1 MARMLARAVFLLL
14 ALFLI
19 LLTGWSSPPLALA
32 LGVVFGLAFK
42 HPYPSE
48 SRSVSKMLLQVSVV
62 ALGFAMD
69 LQQVLRAGASGFV
82 YTLLGIGFALI
93 VGTGLGRVLHVP
105 GKASYLISTGTA
117 ICGGSAIAAV
127 GPVIEASDEEMSV
140 SIGTVFILNA
150 VGLFVFPL
158 IGSALRLSEPQFGL
172 WAALAIHDT
181 SSVVGAGAKYG
192 ALALTVATT
201 VKLARALW
209 IVPLTLASAAWLRHK
224 DHREHK
230 AKIAWPWFILFFLLA
245 AVCNSYL
252 AAGASVYPW
261 LAKAGR
267 VGLTLTLFLIGTG
280 ITRESLKRVGVRPL
294 IQGIGLWIVVALVSL
309 AAIRAG
315 WIRV

>member
-1 MARMLARAVFLLL
+1 MLARVIFLLL
-14 ALFLI
+14 AVSLVLP
-19 LLTGWSSPPLALA
+19 TGLGSPPLALA
-32 LGVVFGLAFK
+32 FGVLFGLTFK
-42 HPYPSE
+42 HPYAGE
-48 SRSVSKMLLQVSVV
+48 SRSVSKVLLQLSVV

-82 YTLLGIGFALI
+82 YTLLGIVFALAM
-93 VGTGLGRVLHVP
+93 GTWLGRMLRVP
-105 GKASYLISTGTA
+105 GKSSYLIATGTA

-150 VGLFVFPL
+150 VGLFVFPMM
-158 IGSALRLSEPQFGL
+158 GSALQLTEPQFGL

-192 ALALTVATT
+192 SLALAIATT

-209 IVPLTLASAAWLRHK
+209 IVPLTLASAAWQRHR
-224 DHREHK
+224 DHRPHK
-230 AKIAWPWFILFFLLA
+230 ATIQWPWFILFFLLA

-252 AAGASVYPW
+252 AAGAAVYPW
-261 LAKAGR
+261 MAKAGR
-267 VGLTLTLFLIGTG
+267 MGLTLTLFLIGTG

-294 IQGIGLWIVVALVSL
+294 LQGIVLWIIVAAVSL
-309 AAIRAG
+309 LLIRAG
-315 WIRV
+315 WISI